1 MLGLD
6 MHIGA
11 NIHPPSGRYQHTH
24 KHQSEDRLA
33 ELSCIAS
40 STSTLS
46 LGAGSMHSK
55 VGGSPSPKSLAL
67 QHGANFLC
75 PVSLGN
81 KNQAKSRGTV
91 SHVKMVGLAHTGVN
105 QCCPSSAGELTGN
118 PFRGG
123 EDHTWTGFSFSKVG
137 RINSVKKMQFSLS
150 CKNHKGFLLT

>member
-1 MLGLD
+1 

-11 NIHPPSGRYQHTH
+11 NMHPPSGRYQHTH

-55 VGGSPSPKSLAL
+55 VGQSPSPKSLAL

-91 SHVKMVGLAHTGVN
+91 SHVKMVWLAHMGV
-105 QCCPSSAGELTGN
+105 GGWGMVGG
-118 PFRGG
+118 RGVGWGG
-123 EDHTWTGFSFSKVG
+123 ESVLPILCRRTDRKSFQG
-137 RINSVKKMQFSLS
+137 RGRPHLKRL
-150 CKNHKGFLLT
+150 FLF